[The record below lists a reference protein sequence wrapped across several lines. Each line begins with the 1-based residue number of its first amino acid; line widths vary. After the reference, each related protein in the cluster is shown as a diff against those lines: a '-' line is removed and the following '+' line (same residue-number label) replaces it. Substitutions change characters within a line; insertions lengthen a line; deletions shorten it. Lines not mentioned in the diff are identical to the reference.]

1 MRAPRSN
8 VLEGPF
14 RRDLRSRRS
23 LQLELPEFVLCAL
36 EARMAE
42 ANGDAP
48 PDDQC
53 TVDEYIE
60 SELVNLITVRDVAEL
75 GMRHPEFC
83 GGGAEMACSIAERG
97 VSDRVVVPRFLGRLR
112 ESTPCGPGVRSARKT
127 DDARCCTSILS

>member
-36 EARMAE
+36 EARVAE
-42 ANGDAP
+42 VNADAAAADP
-48 PDDQC
+48 C

-75 GMRHPEFC
+75 AMRHPGF
-83 GGGAEMACSIAERG
+83 AEAVQEWLAA
-97 VSDRVVVPRFLGRLR
+97 LR
-112 ESTPCGPGVRSARKT
+112 RREPSA
-127 DDARCCTSILS
+127 